1 MIKTFISRPI
11 FTSMLLL
18 AVVVFGLVSLPR
30 IGVDNMPNVDV
41 PVITVTTILPGAD
54 PETVERNVSKELEEA
69 LNTISGLDAIQSQNY
84 ESVSVVILQFDL
96 EVPLEAAANDVREKV
111 QAAVAK
117 LPREAEAPIVQKVDL
132 GALPIVQLAISGPL
146 PIEELTRV
154 AEDEM
159 KPALQRFQGVGSIDV
174 VGGRKRELS
183 VVVDPTR
190 LRAHGIAATDV
201 SQAIAVQSIAIPG
214 GRTTEAAVERV
225 VKLETEAA
233 SVDELRDLVIAAP
246 MGKPIRIRDV
256 ANVVDG
262 PAEARSVASLD
273 GKQAVALV
281 VRKQSGANTVAVAER
296 VKNSLPELQALLP
309 KGARIEVVSDNARF
323 IRNSISSVQEDMII
337 GAILAVLVVLVF
349 LRDWRSTIV
358 SAVALPTSII
368 GTFAAMRALNFTFN
382 NVTMLALTL
391 SIGLLIDD
399 AIVVIENIVRRLEK
413 GEDPRSAAQAGTSQ
427 IALAVLAVTLSVIA
441 VFVPVAFME
450 GMIGRFFF
458 QFGITVTVA
467 VAISYAVSMTLTPM
481 MSARI
486 LKAHHRAT
494 EGGAEGDFSPAG
506 ARVHGIFGPV
516 RDGLERFFS
525 GLEARYSRIL
535 TWALD
540 HRRGTVLIAVGTMVV
555 TMFLGRFVNSTFFP
569 PQDMSTFQANLEMPT
584 GTPLAVAQAE
594 AERLSLAIRRIPGV
608 QNVFLQVGG
617 GVDEAVNKASLLVNL
632 VPRRDRSF
640 SQVDVK
646 NWIREHVKAAPGANL
661 TVADPSMGFGSR
673 TQPVQFSLRSDDWPA
688 LLKAVDVVHAKM
700 KSNPGFVDVDHT
712 YRAGKPLLSVRLDRD
727 RAAAVGVPAAMVGST
742 LRAFLGG
749 DKFTSYREGGN
760 QYDVRL
766 RLPDSIRSDP
776 DAIASLPIRTPSGQI
791 VDLRSVA
798 NIVQT
803 TGPSQ
808 IDRQSLKRQVVML
821 ADLKDY
827 SLGEASAFLKDAA
840 KGLPDSV
847 QTGFEGSAKEF
858 AKTGQELPLR
868 ARARH
873 HPRLH
878 GARRAVREPPRSVHH
893 HAGAA
898 ALGDRRHR
906 GAARLAR
913 VPVHVRDDRHDH
925 AGRPRDQERHPDRR
939 VHEPAP

>member
-1 MIKTFISRPI
+1 
-11 FTSMLLL
+11 MLLL
-18 AVVVFGLVSLPR
+18 AVVVFGLVSWPR

-69 LNTISGLDAIQSQNY
+69 LNTISGLDTIQSQNY
-84 ESVSVVILQFDL
+84 ESVSLVILQFDL

-117 LPREAEAPIVQKVDL
+117 LPREAEAPKVQKVDL

-146 PIEELTRV
+146 PIEELTR
-154 AEDEM
+154 AADDEL
-159 KPALQRFQGVGSIDV
+159 KPALQRLQGVGSIDV
-174 VGGRKRELS
+174 VGGRKREIA

-214 GRTTEAAVERV
+214 GRTTEPAVERV

-256 ANVVDG
+256 ANVIDG

-273 GKQAVALV
+273 GTQAVALV

-296 VKNSLPELQALLP
+296 VKGSIPGLQALLP
-309 KGARIEVVSDNARF
+309 KGARVEVVSDNARF

-413 GEDPRSAAQAGTSQ
+413 GEEPRFAAQAGTSQ

-441 VFVPVAFME
+441 VFVSVAFME

-494 EGGAEGDFSPAG
+494 GGGGQGDLSPAG
-506 ARVHGIFGPV
+506 AKLHAIFGPV
-516 RDGLERFFS
+516 RDGLERFFV
-525 GLEARYSRIL
+525 GLEERYRRIL

-540 HRRGTVLIAVGTMVV
+540 HRGATVGIASGIMVLTV
-555 TMFLGRFVNSTFFP
+555 AMLAGGLVKRSFMP
-569 PQDMSTFQANLEMPT
+569 PQDMSVFQANLEMPT
-584 GTPLAVAQAE
+584 GTPLAVTQVE
-594 AERLSLAIRRIPGV
+594 AERLSVAIRKIPGV

-617 GVDEAVNKASLLVNL
+617 GQDEAVNK
-632 VPRRDRSF
+632 
-640 SQVDVK
+640 
-646 NWIREHVKAAPGANL
+646 
-661 TVADPSMGFGSR
+661 
-673 TQPVQFSLRSDDWPA
+673 
-688 LLKAVDVVHAKM
+688 
-700 KSNPGFVDVDHT
+700 
-712 YRAGKPLLSVRLDRD
+712 
-727 RAAAVGVPAAMVGST
+727 
-742 LRAFLGG
+742 
-749 DKFTSYREGGN
+749 
-760 QYDVRL
+760 
-766 RLPDSIRSDP
+766 
-776 DAIASLPIRTPSGQI
+776 
-791 VDLRSVA
+791 
-798 NIVQT
+798 
-803 TGPSQ
+803 
-808 IDRQSLKRQVVML
+808 
-821 ADLKDY
+821 
-827 SLGEASAFLKDAA
+827 
-840 KGLPDSV
+840 
-847 QTGFEGSAKEF
+847 
-858 AKTGQELPLR
+858 
-868 ARARH
+868 
-873 HPRLH
+873 
-878 GARRAVREPPRSVHH
+878 
-893 HAGAA
+893 
-898 ALGDRRHR
+898 
-906 GAARLAR
+906 
-913 VPVHVRDDRHDH
+913 
-925 AGRPRDQERHPDRR
+925 
-939 VHEPAP
+939 